1 MSFCMLISAYLLLAA
16 DGPTTNAA
24 QNQYHRL
31 GSVPM
36 HREPIDAMRRRRD
49 VKAAA
54 EIRDGRLRKLTKR
67 ERIQLQLACG
77 ISFAVL

>member
-1 MSFCMLISAYLLLAA
+1 
-16 DGPTTNAA
+16 
-24 QNQYHRL
+24 
-31 GSVPM
+31 
-36 HREPIDAMRRRRD
+36 MRRRRD